1 MIAIEEIR
9 QKLQSILGSDGVLF
23 GSDEVA
29 SYLYDCSLPY
39 FRAEATS
46 ECVVARPEN
55 AEQIS
60 EIMKY
65 ANEKLI
71 PVVVRGGGT
80 GLCGAAIITHP
91 GILISMERLDSIIEV
106 DENNFIV
113 TVESGVT
120 LKQLNDYLLE
130 HAPSMT
136 FGSQPCDENAQIGGM
151 VCENSGG
158 IRTEGNSATR
168 ANVRGIEVV
177 LPTGEITVF
186 NGKMKRNNAG
196 YDLMQLMIGS
206 EGTLGIITKVMLRV
220 RPKLPYDAT
229 ILAAFDSYS
238 RATDAVTMTL
248 KTGIHIDGIEYMDRS
263 TAKKCAGDRGTNWPL
278 SKGKV
283 DLMFIVCAENEEAV
297 FNICEMVESICS
309 VAGAVE
315 SRTYDGADK
324 QKEFIEM
331 RTTSLFATQKNM
343 AETMDIA
350 VPPAEIPRLM
360 KVFHEISEKYGL
372 VTDTVGHISEGNVHN
387 NVYAE
392 KSGEL
397 PANYHEMREE
407 LYRAVF
413 DMGGTISGEH
423 GIGKRK
429 REELKMQLDDIQIS
443 LMRKIK
449 ESFDPNNIL
458 NPDTAIV

>member
-1 MIAIEEIR
+1 MIAIQEIK
-9 QKLQSILGSDGVLF
+9 QKLQNILGADAVLT
-23 GSDEVA
+23 GDEAVA
-29 SYLYDCSLPY
+29 PYLYDLSLPY
-39 FRAEATS
+39 FRAEATT

-55 AEQIS
+55 AQQIS

-80 GLCGAAIITHP
+80 GLCGAAIVTHP
-91 GILISMERLDSIIEV
+91 GIVISMERLDSIIEV
-106 DENNFIV
+106 DEKNFIV

-120 LKQLNDYLLE
+120 LRKLNNYLRRNV
-130 HAPSMT
+130 PSMT

-168 ANVRGIEVV
+168 SNVRGIEVV

-206 EGTLGIITKVMLRV
+206 EGTLGIVTKIMLSV

-229 ILAAFDSYS
+229 IIAAFDSYS
-238 RATDAVTMTL
+238 QAADAVTMSL
-248 KTGIHIDGIEYMDRS
+248 KTGIHLDGIEYMDRS
-263 TAKKCAGDRGTNWPL
+263 TALRCAGHTSQHWPL
-278 SKGKV
+278 TKGKV
-283 DLMFIVCAENEEAV
+283 DLMFIVCAENEEEA
-297 FNICEMVESICS
+297 FNICQTVESICS

-315 SRTYDGADK
+315 SRTYNGADK
-324 QKEFIEM
+324 QMEFIEM

-350 VPPAEIPRLM
+350 VPPAEVPRLM
-360 KVFHEISEKYGL
+360 KVFHEISKKYNV

-392 KSGEL
+392 KDGSL
-397 PANYHEMREE
+397 PANYHEMRDE
-407 LYRAVF
+407 LYRAAI

-429 REELKMQLDDIQIS
+429 REELKMQLDDIQIE

-449 ESFDPNNIL
+449 KSFDPNNIL

>member
-9 QKLQSILGSDGVLF
+9 QKLQSILGSDGVLS
-23 GSDEVA
+23 GSDAVA
-29 SYLYDCSLPY
+29 PYLYDCSLPY
-39 FRAEATS
+39 FRAEATH

-80 GLCGAAIITHP
+80 GLCGAAIVTHP
-91 GILISMERLDSIIEV
+91 GIVISMERLDSIIEV
-106 DENNFIV
+106 DEKNFII

-120 LKQLNDYLLE
+120 LKQLNDYLHE
-130 HAPSMT
+130 HVPNMT

-158 IRTEGNSATR
+158 IRTEGNSTTR
-168 ANVRGIEVV
+168 SNVRGIEVV
-177 LPTGEITVF
+177 LPTGEITLF

-206 EGTLGIITKVMLRV
+206 EGTLGIVTKIMLSV
-220 RPKLPYDAT
+220 RPKLPCDAT
-229 ILAAFDSYS
+229 IIAAFDNYS
-238 RATDAVTMTL
+238 QAADAVTMSL
-248 KTGIHIDGIEYMDRS
+248 KTGIHLDGIEYMDRS
-263 TAKKCAGDRGTNWPL
+263 TAKKCAANTGKTWPL
-278 SKGKV
+278 NKGKV
-283 DLMFIVCAENEEAV
+283 DLMFIVCAENEEAA
-297 FNICEMVESICS
+297 FNICQMVESICS
-309 VAGAVE
+309 MAGAVE
-315 SRTYDGADK
+315 SRTYDGAGK

-331 RTTSLFATQKNM
+331 RTTSLFATQNNM

-350 VPPAEIPRLM
+350 VPPAEVPRLM
-360 KVFHEISEKYGL
+360 KVFHEISEKYNI

-392 KSGEL
+392 KDGSL
-397 PANYHEMREE
+397 PAKYHEMRDE
-407 LYRAVF
+407 LYRAAI

-429 REELKMQLDDIQIS
+429 REELRMQLDDIQVQ

-449 ESFDPNNIL
+449 NAFDPNNIL
-458 NPDTAIV
+458 TPDTAII

>member
-1 MIAIEEIR
+1 MAP
-9 QKLQSILGSDGVLF
+9 
-23 GSDEVA
+23 
-29 SYLYDCSLPY
+29 YLYDCSLPY
-39 FRAEATS
+39 FRAEATT

-55 AEQIS
+55 AGQIS

-65 ANEKLI
+65 ANDKLI

-80 GLCGAAIITHP
+80 GLCGAAIVTHP
-91 GILISMERLDSIIEV
+91 GIVISMERMDSVIEV

-120 LKQLNDYLLE
+120 LKQLNDYLMK

-168 ANVRGIEVV
+168 SNVRGIEVV

-206 EGTLGIITKVMLRV
+206 EGTLGIVTKVMLRV
-220 RPKLPYDAT
+220 RPRLPYDAT
-229 ILAAFDSYS
+229 IIAAFDSYS
-238 RATDAVTMTL
+238 EATDAVTTTL
-248 KTGIHIDGIEYMDRS
+248 KTGVHMDGIEYMDRS
-263 TAKKCAGDRGTNWPL
+263 TARKCAAACGKTWPL

-283 DLMFIVCAENEEAV
+283 DLMFIVCAANEEEA
-297 FNICEMVESICS
+297 FNVCQMVESICS
-309 VAGAVE
+309 MAGAVE
-315 SRTYDGADK
+315 TRTYNGAEK

-360 KVFHEISEKYGL
+360 KVFHDITEKYNI

-392 KSGEL
+392 KNGDL
-397 PANYHEMREE
+397 PAHYREMRDE
-407 LYRAVF
+407 LYRAAI

-429 REELKMQLDDIQIS
+429 REELRMQLDDIQVE

-449 ESFDPNNIL
+449 RAFDPNNIL
-458 NPDTAIV
+458 NPDTAII